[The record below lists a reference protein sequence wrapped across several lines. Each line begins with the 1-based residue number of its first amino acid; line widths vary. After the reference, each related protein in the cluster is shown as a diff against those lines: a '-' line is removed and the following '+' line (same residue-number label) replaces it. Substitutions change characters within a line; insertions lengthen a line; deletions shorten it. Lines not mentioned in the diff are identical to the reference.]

1 MSENQLR
8 ILIVEG
14 EKSVADE
21 LKMELEQYAELIS
34 VSGSAERGIL
44 RNTAF
49 GYDFFVVNCGA
60 DGKQGAKFVENLKKS
75 TELKSTAFLFT
86 MQPYVKVDK
95 ELQKLGVRFDILRL
109 PVDAVELHLRIQ
121 RILEMEMK
129 TEAKIVEKEQVVEEV
144 KKVKSVPGVRRVLLV
159 EDNLL
164 NQKVLGMFIAKL
176 GFDYDVASNG
186 QAAVNMCLEKKYS
199 HILMDIYMPGMDG
212 TEATEKIRENE
223 KNGEHSARIIAI
235 SANES
240 EDSIKR
246 CYDSGMND
254 YLVKPFTIE
263 VLKEKLV

>member
-1 MSENQLR
+1 MSEKQLK
-8 ILIVEG
+8 ILVVEG
-14 EKSVADE
+14 EKSIADE
-21 LKMELEQYAELIS
+21 LKKELEQYAELIS
-34 VSGSAERGIL
+34 VSGSAERGLL

-49 GYDFFVVNCGA
+49 GYDFFIVNCGS
-60 DGKQGAKFVENLKKS
+60 DGKQGAYFVDELKK
-75 TELKSTAFLFT
+75 TKELKSTAFLFT
-86 MQPYVKVDK
+86 MPPYVKVDP

-109 PVDAVELHLRIQ
+109 PVDSVELHLRIQ
-121 RILEMEMK
+121 RVLEMEMK
-129 TEAKIVEKEQVVEEV
+129 TEVKVVEKEPVVEEI
-144 KKVKSVPGVRRVLLV
+144 KKAKSVPTTRRVLLV

-164 NQKVLGMFIAKL
+164 NQKVLGMFISKL

-186 QAAVNMCLEKKYS
+186 LAAVNLCQEKKYS

-223 KNGEHSARIIAI
+223 KRGDHSARIIAI

-263 VLKEKLV
+263 VLKEKLI